1 MVNPIFTENMFMR
14 VYEAQTRDSGKVMAR
29 RSPALFRSMLNPAE
43 ATITTVPI
51 VEVHLPK
58 DKYER
63 FLSDYQN
70 YLDILNQIE
79 DPVIAHELHKLLV
92 LIRLKK

>member
-1 MVNPIFTENMFMR
+1 MVNPISTENMFMR
-14 VYEAQTRDSGKVMAR
+14 VYEAQTRDSGRLMAR
-29 RSPALFRSMLNPAE
+29 HSPALFRSIPDPDE
-43 ATITTVPI
+43 STITTVPI
-51 VEVHLPK
+51 VEIHIPK

-70 YLDILNQIE
+70 YLDILNQME
-79 DPVIAHELHKLLV
+79 DPVVAHELYKLLV

>member
-1 MVNPIFTENMFMR
+1 MVNPISTENMFMR
-14 VYEAQTRDSGKVMAR
+14 VYEAQTRDSGRLMAR
-29 RSPALFRSMLNPAE
+29 RSPVLFRSIPDADE
-43 ATITTVPI
+43 STITTVPI
-51 VEVHLPK
+51 VEVHIPK

-70 YLDILNQIE
+70 YLDIMDQLS
-79 DPVIAHELHKLLV
+79 DPIIRQEFYKLLV